1 MLIPRGRN
9 VRRCLGFGQ
18 DFFPVHQDNPVLQR
32 IAQGIQA
39 VREDAVH
46 DGKVR
51 PAGRFSENVGL
62 KGLIHLGDR
71 DGLGNAV
78 PW

>member
-1 MLIPRGRN
+1 MCSSREDGI
-9 VRRCLGFGQ
+9 
-18 DFFPVHQDNPVLQR
+18 FFPVHQDNPVLQR

-51 PAGRFSENVGL
+51 IAGRFSENIGL
-62 KGLIHLGDR
+62 KRLIHLGNRNGFWDAVS
-71 DGLGNAV
+71 GCSELG
-78 PW
+78 